1 MNNTTGLIILILI
14 ILLQLKER
22 ELKVQRM
29 WIAPVLI
36 AYYTF
41 THVFNQRDLTLLEMG
56 LFVLLLILG
65 GIVGAV
71 RASTTTVR
79 IDKNN
84 RKIYAKSSYFTLGI
98 WIVVFILRFIVTY
111 IFKGSSQHALD
122 LVTNGIFCFI
132 AADECIRRIILYV
145 KAKNL
150 MHSEN

>member
-1 MNNTTGLIILILI
+1 MDNTIGLIILILI

-36 AYYTF
+36 VYYTF
-41 THVFNQRDLTLLEMG
+41 THVFSQHDLTLLDG
-56 LFVLLLILG
+56 LFVLLLVLG

-71 RASTTTVR
+71 RAFTTTIR

-84 RKIYAKSSYFTLGI
+84 GKIYAKSSYITLGI
-98 WIVVFILRFIVTY
+98 WIVVFVLRFIVTY
-111 IFKGSSQHALD
+111 IFKGTGQYALG

-132 AADECIRRIILYV
+132 AADECIRRMILYL
-145 KAKNL
+145 KATSL
-150 MHSEN
+150 MHSKN